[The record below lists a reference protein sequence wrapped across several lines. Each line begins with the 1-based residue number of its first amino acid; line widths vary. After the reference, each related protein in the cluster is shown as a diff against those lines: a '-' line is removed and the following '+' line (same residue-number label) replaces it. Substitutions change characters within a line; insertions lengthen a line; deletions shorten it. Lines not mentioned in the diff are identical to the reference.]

1 MTKIPLQLLAHLI
14 RRQCVSTDNNVFLFN
29 MESNIEE
36 FGLRDFCLITGL
48 NCGESPIEDVLD
60 ATEENESMVKQLFS
74 RNNTSISRQ
83 ELKTAFNYHCKSYT
97 DEEELVKLANLY
109 FLYNV
114 LIPRQNHNML
124 DLKHVKMVDDKE
136 KFRNYP
142 WGRLCFSL
150 TKQFIQNVVKSKRKS
165 KNSETESKA
174 YAFLQ
179 GFPMVLAYWA
189 YEILP
194 QLASGYVTIIGKGCR
209 RILNWKSSEQL
220 AWKDLE
226 DNICL
231 KNNLSVVPIV
241 ASEEEMKSEY
251 FRYFLELE
259 NDRLD
264 EEACAM
270 KDKNMVERISSL
282 DEDIKYLKKKQ
293 HKEDLDCLKKGQEE
307 IVRLLL
313 SLTEMVNQRL
323 SHKFESEKKSQE
335 PLEKN
340 PPPSISLEMIDAD
353 VDKEKEVKLLKL

>member
-1 MTKIPLQLLAHLI
+1 
-14 RRQCVSTDNNVFLFN
+14 
-29 MESNIEE
+29 
-36 FGLRDFCLITGL
+36 
-48 NCGESPIEDVLD
+48 
-60 ATEENESMVKQLFS
+60 MVKQLFF

-97 DEEELVKLANLY
+97 DEEELVKLVNLY

-114 LIPRQNHNML
+114 LIPKQNHNML
-124 DLKHVKMVDDKE
+124 DLKRVKMLDDKE

-150 TKQFIQNVVKSKRKS
+150 TKQFIQNAVKFKRKS
-165 KNSETESKA
+165 KNLETESKA

-194 QLASGYVTIIGKGCR
+194 QLASGYVTRIGKGCL
-209 RILNWKSSEQL
+209 RILNWESSEQL
-220 AWKDLE
+220 DWQDLE
-226 DNICL
+226 DNIFL
-231 KNNLSVVPIV
+231 EKNLSVVPIV

-264 EEACAM
+264 EEECAM
-270 KDKNMVERISSL
+270 KENNMEERISSL
-282 DEDIKYLKKKQ
+282 HGDIKDLKKQ
-293 HKEDLDCLKKGQEE
+293 HKEDLDCLKKRQEE

-313 SLTEMVNQRL
+313 SLTKVVNQRL
-323 SHKFESEKKSQE
+323 SHKCESEKQSQE

-353 VDKEKEVKLLKL
+353 VDKEKEIEDNEETEEDDNHRENKSKMVYDTSNKVKVVQEKAKVKIMEITTNIEKLGRRDNLNHQRKCWRM